1 MATVSGTNSADILN
15 RFDGITD
22 NADTIFG
29 LGGNDTIFGLGGNDN
44 IRGGLGADV
53 LLGGAGTDTAIYDDS
68 AAGVFVNLASGRG
81 AHGTAQGD
89 TLSSIENVT
98 GSTLNDTLMGN
109 GVGNVLGG
117 GAGNDVLKGGGGA
130 DTLAGNSGNDTLVGG
145 TGADLLNGSSGI
157 DTASYAGSSAR
168 VVVSL
173 LADTAAHGEAAGD
186 ELNGIENLT
195 GSGHDD
201 VLHGSSG
208 ANVLQGLKGNDTLK
222 GFGGADS
229 LLGGDG
235 EDSLD
240 GGTNND
246 TLDGG
251 KGDDRLDGGN
261 DSLNGGADNDTLNG
275 GSGNDVLNGAAGA
288 DAMDGGIGN
297 DTYRIDDAAD
307 SITDAGGNDIANA
320 SVTYALAAG
329 VAVETLRTNDA
340 AGTSAIHL
348 TGNEFDQAVTGND
361 GNNIINGKLGNDTL
375 TGNDGDDLFTFNTA
389 LNAATN
395 VDNVTDFIVADDT
408 MRLENS
414 IFTGLAAGTLDADA
428 FHIGAAA
435 EDAEDRIIYNS
446 DTGALYFDA
455 NGSAG
460 GGLIKFAQLDAGLGL
475 TNNDFIVV

>member
-1 MATVSGTNSADILN
+1 MTNVINGKDVAGEIEVIDGDTNGGDLN
-15 RFDGITD
+15 DQINGFAGL
-22 NADTIFG
+22 DTING
-29 LGGNDTIFGLGGNDN
+29 LTGDDELH
-44 IRGGLGADV
+44 
-53 LLGGAGTDTAIYDDS
+53 GGA
-68 AAGVFVNLASGRG
+68 
-81 AHGTAQGD
+81 
-89 TLSSIENVT
+89 E
-98 GSTLNDTLMGN
+98 NDTLN
-109 GVGNVLGG
+109 
-117 GAGNDVLKGGGGA
+117 
-130 DTLAGNSGNDTLVGG
+130 GG
-145 TGADLLNGSSGI
+145 T
-157 DTASYAGSSAR
+157 
-168 VVVSL
+168 
-173 LADTAAHGEAAGD
+173 
-186 ELNGIENLT
+186 
-195 GSGHDD
+195 
-201 VLHGSSG
+201 
-208 ANVLQGLKGNDTLK
+208 
-222 GFGGADS
+222 
-229 LLGGDG
+229 
-235 EDSLD
+235 
-240 GGTNND
+240 
-246 TLDGG
+246 
-251 KGDDRLDGGN
+251 GN

-414 IFTGLAAGTLDADA
+414 MFTGLAAGTLDADA
-428 FHIGAAA
+428 FHVGAAA